1 VSARLDG
8 ITVFVSAV
16 SFYLLMDER
25 DCGAWRIRAGAGWGK
40 VIGASE
46 GEGLLD
52 ETESSRFQY
61 FDLQGNVVPGIRMKA
76 SNKELV
82 GASTAVLIL
91 GVLRRGSNYGYEI
104 VRQINE
110 HADGAFTWQEG
121 TVYPVLHKLERD
133 GLVRSRWEEAE
144 TGRKR
149 KYYALTAAG
158 RESLEE
164 GTRQW
169 QVFHQMIVKLT
180 GVSHA

>member
-1 VSARLDG
+1 
-8 ITVFVSAV
+8 
-16 SFYLLMDER
+16 
-25 DCGAWRIRAGAGWGK
+25 
-40 VIGASE
+40 
-46 GEGLLD
+46 
-52 ETESSRFQY
+52 
-61 FDLQGNVVPGIRMKA
+61 MKA